1 MNEQIHYNG
10 INYYDKTVL
19 LFFFVFLH
27 FVYIIYN
34 RHQTQDPT

>member
-19 LFFFVFLH
+19 LFFFGLFTFRL
-27 FVYIIYN
+27 YYL
-34 RHQTQDPT
+34 Q